1 MKNLT
6 KIQKVT
12 LLFII
17 LYVVWE
23 IAVQIWARSLPS
35 GDPVIR
41 ADLIFIY
48 PVLLIMIIIS
58 IVQLIISGKKKNV

>member
-12 LLFII
+12 LLLIV

-23 IAVQIWARSLPS
+23 IMVRIWESVQSPAGAI
-35 GDPVIR
+35 IR
-41 ADLIFIY
+41 ADLILIY
-48 PVLLIMIIIS
+48 PVLIIMIIIS
-58 IVQLIISGKKKNV
+58 LAQMVIRFAKRS